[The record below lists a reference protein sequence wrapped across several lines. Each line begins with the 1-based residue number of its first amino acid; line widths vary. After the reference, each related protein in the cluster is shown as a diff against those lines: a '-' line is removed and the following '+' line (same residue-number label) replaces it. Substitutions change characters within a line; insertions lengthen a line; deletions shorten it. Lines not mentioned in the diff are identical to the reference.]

1 MTNVDPTAEKRVT
14 SNLNYFT
21 QVLIFLIISIVT
33 GIACFNFGYGRMGLE
48 GGAIAACISLV
59 LFGAYLRNN
68 RKHNKLNGFI
78 EWVLIL
84 FFVIFEILVIG
95 ANFITQAEANPNQKV
110 EQQRISINAEIE
122 RLGSRIVHQPKSN
135 TDKYDNRLIEDD
147 IRAEKAKLEGLPEY
161 KNNESKFFES
171 AAALLNLQTEIV
183 ELVFNISIGGLLAI
197 GCGMTGS
204 RVNSY
209 TCHYLIKNQMKIQAE
224 IDVLIESQTQ
234 TGAATNRASQRVGD
248 NPANGKAEIQTG
260 LDSAIAHIETH
271 EVGQVVK
278 AKLLKQKMNTTRSN
292 ESTIMSVLYK
302 KGGYLVKGKNGNTAQ
317 YKRCLPNGLQI
328 VKAELVDINNR
339 SQEIT
344 A

>member
-1 MTNVDPTAEKRVT
+1 MTNSILANKRVT

-21 QVLIFLIISIVT
+21 QILIFIIISIVT

-48 GGAIAACISLV
+48 GGLIAACISLV
-59 LFGAYLRNN
+59 LFASYLRNN
-68 RKHNKLNGFI
+68 RKHNKLNGVV

-95 ANFITQAEANPNQKV
+95 ANFVTQSAKTPNQKV
-110 EQQRISINAEIE
+110 EAQRISINAEID
-122 RLGSRIVHQPKSN
+122 RLSSRIVKPKTN

-147 IRAEKAKLEGLPEY
+147 IRKEKTKLEGLPEY

-171 AAALLNLQTEIV
+171 ASALLNLQTEIV

-209 TCHYLIKNQMKIQAE
+209 TCPYLIKHQLQIQAE
-224 IDVLIESQTQ
+224 IDELIKPVTKSGT
-234 TGAATNRASQRVGD
+234 ATNRANQRTDD
-248 NPANGKAEIQTG
+248 NPTNGKAEIQTG
-260 LDSAIAHIETH
+260 LDAGIAHIESH

-278 AKLLKQKMNTTRSN
+278 AKLLKQKMNTSRAS
-292 ESTIMSVLYK
+292 ESTIMSILYK

-328 VKAELVDINNR
+328 VKAEPVDINNR

-344 A
+344 T